1 MVEIRTTDESVDPS
15 GTTLVEGMPGV
26 GLVGKI
32 ATDHL
37 IDRLEMSQ
45 FAEIRGDGIPPV
57 TVFDGG
63 ERDVNP
69 PIRLYID
76 PDEQLVALRS
86 DVPVHVM
93 DAPLFADRL
102 TDWVVE
108 HDVLP
113 IYLGGLP
120 AEREADE
127 VPSVEGIGVGEGTE
141 KLDAEAIPAPDE
153 GGMISGPCGALLSNA
168 AGVGA
173 DAIGLMVDTDPR
185 FPDPQGSHAL
195 IKNGIEPVAGI
206 DVETQRLVD
215 EAEEIMEQRKELAQ
229 RMQQADQ
236 HEASQVSRTGMYQ

>member
-1 MVEIRTTDESVDPS
+1 MVEIRTTDESVDPT
-15 GTTLVEGMPGV
+15 GATLVEGMPGV

-37 IDRLEMSQ
+37 IESLEMTQ
-45 FAEIRGDGIPPV
+45 FAEIRGEGIPPV
-57 TVFDGG
+57 TVFDGE
-63 ERDVNP
+63 ERRVNP
-69 PIRLYID
+69 PIRLYVD
-76 PDEQLVALRS
+76 TDERVVALRS

-93 DAPLFADRL
+93 DTPRFADRL
-102 TDWVVE
+102 TEWVVE

-127 VPSVEGIGVGEGTE
+127 VPSVEGIGVGAGTE
-141 KLDAEAIPAPDE
+141 RLDSAAIPAPED

-168 AGVGA
+168 ADDDV

-195 IKNGIEPVAGI
+195 IEHGINPVADI
-206 DVETQRLVD
+206 EVETERLVD
-215 EAEEIMEQRKELAQ
+215 EAEEIMEARKELAQ
-229 RMQQADQ
+229 RMQQADH
-236 HEASQVSRTGMYQ
+236 HEASQVSRIGMFQ